1 MWNFITLFLIMFGV
15 PGGAYAEIE
24 PVAFPKTFS
33 DIPLDDRIVVLT
45 TGYRPFFD
53 KSVYQELNVV
63 PGEEAYTDAMV
74 ADMMAEWERELNTPE
89 PFPVVPPGLAGGGQS
104 YVTDDEQPSLL
115 GTGGENNGS
124 IYYSGMTIGGG
135 PVVENNYV
143 TGGSCYPAAKDAN
156 FVNKILTTGKYER
169 ISPAFEK
176 ALITVFRKEG
186 KCGTIKNDSGG
197 YTCFGVT
204 SRYYPQVKNPG
215 FSRADAEEI
224 YYNNYWKNHHLD
236 RLPDVISGDIFLAG
250 MGSGPQSA
258 IKQFSNFLG
267 IKSTLYINEEM
278 IKAVNNYN
286 GDIHN
291 RWLDYRAKYLDKV
304 ARDTYNGTVTQGYRN
319 GIILKRKNGCHVRP
333 APGEVLTR

>member
-1 MWNFITLFLIMFGV
+1 MWKFITLFLIMFGV
-15 PGGAYAEIE
+15 PGGAYAKIE
-24 PVAFPKTFS
+24 PVQFPKTFN
-33 DIPLDDRIVVLT
+33 DIPLEDRIVVLT
-45 TGYRPFFD
+45 TGYKPFFD

-74 ADMMAEWERELNTPE
+74 ADMMAERERELNNPE
-89 PFPVVPPGLAGGGQS
+89 PFPEL
-104 YVTDDEQPSLL
+104 SLEFAD
-115 GTGGENNGS
+115 GENNGS
-124 IYYSGMTIGGG
+124 VYYDGTTIGGG

-143 TGGSCYPAAKDAN
+143 TGGSCYPAVKDKH
-156 FVNKILTTGKYER
+156 FVNKILTTGKYEQ

-186 KCGTIKNDSGG
+186 GCGIIKNDTGG
-197 YTCFGVT
+197 YTCFGIT

-224 YYNNYWKNHHLD
+224 YYNNYWKNHHIY

-250 MGSGPQSA
+250 IGSGPQSA

-267 IKSTLYINEEM
+267 IKSTPYINEEM
-278 IKAVNNYN
+278 INAVNNYN

-291 RWLDYRAKYLDKV
+291 RWLDYRAKYLEKV
-304 ARDTYNGTVTQGYRN
+304 TRDTYNGTVAQGYRN
-319 GIILKRKNGCHVRP
+319 AIILKRKNGCHVRP
-333 APGEVLTR
+333 EPGEVLTR